1 MNKIS
6 IVSLGLVAIAL
17 AMPADAQ
24 QCLAKSPGHTLAL
37 VELYTSEG
45 CDSCPPADKWLR
57 SIASTRGVQGVVPLA
72 LHVDYWDYIGWKD
85 PFARPQFASRQRELS
100 AVQGRTFVY
109 TPQVVFGGRDY
120 RRWGS
125 SGEFLDDVK
134 KTNAQ
139 PARADIEI
147 SIMTLPGGR
156 IEARAETKIPDARHR
171 ADTVL
176 YLAIYQNG
184 LSTAVAAG
192 ENRGKTLA
200 HDFVARAWA
209 EPVVLGA
216 TGAGRAAL
224 GAQIPSASSANAG
237 VAAFV
242 QNRRSGDVLQAFSM
256 SLCSSH

>member
-1 MNKIS
+1 MIKIAVAS
-6 IVSLGLVAIAL
+6 TCIAIGALG
-17 AMPADAQ
+17 MPVYAE
-24 QCLAKSPGHTLAL
+24 QCSAKSPAHTLAL

-57 SIASTRGVQGVVPLA
+57 SIPTIRGANGVVPLS

-125 SGEFLDDVK
+125 GGEFLDDVK

-139 PARADIEI
+139 SARADIEI
-147 SIMTLPGGR
+147 SIITQPGGR
-156 IEARAETKIPDARHR
+156 IEARVETRVPDMRHR
-171 ADTVL
+171 ADTAL

-184 LSTAVAAG
+184 LSTIVAAG

-200 HDFVARAWA
+200 HDFVTRAWA
-209 EPVVLGA
+209 EPVILNSAGM
-216 TGAGRAAL
+216 GRAAL
-224 GAQIPSASSANAG
+224 SAQIPSASSANAG
-237 VAAFV
+237 IAAFV
-242 QNRRSGDVLQAFSM
+242 QNRRSGEVLQAFSM
-256 SLCSSH
+256 PLC